1 MRVRDGVR
9 TQSAAV
15 HGPMAC
21 SCKDAGPCKR
31 LWVDGVGKWDAEGEV
46 SSLANSPPAPRFSFA
61 RTMYLA
67 PCGLPLAPSG
77 RTPSLLDVVEMPST
91 SKAILPKARY
101 SAPVPARRRKRDSQ
115 TASGFPTTLQL
126 RMPCSTNLATGET
139 SPSKAECAEFP
150 GCSELRCFY
159 TIQSPDSKL

>member
-31 LWVDGVGKWDAEGEV
+31 LWVDGFGKWDAEGEV

-77 RTPSLLDVVEMPST
+77 RTPSLPDVVEMPST
-91 SKAILPKARY
+91 FKAILPKARY

-115 TASGFPTTLQL
+115 TASGLPTTLQL
-126 RMPCSTNLATGET
+126 RMPCSTKPRDGRRRPPR
-139 SPSKAECAEFP
+139 PSVPSFP
-150 GCSELRCFY
+150 GALS
-159 TIQSPDSKL
+159 